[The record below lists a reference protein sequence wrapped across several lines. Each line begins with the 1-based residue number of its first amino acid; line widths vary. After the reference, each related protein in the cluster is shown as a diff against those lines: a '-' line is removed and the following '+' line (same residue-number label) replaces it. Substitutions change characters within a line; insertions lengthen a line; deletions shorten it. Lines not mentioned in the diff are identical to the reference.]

1 MTSIMGTER
10 SKRSTLASSTGK
22 WEWGDDNVLFVSLH
36 QDNNY
41 TADSGAVSERGGGK
55 GEGFTI
61 NVPLP
66 PGSGSGAYEYAF
78 KKVVV
83 PALEQ
88 FKPDF
93 VLVSSGFDASYADPL
108 AAMILSSNVFRFMAR
123 ELVEAAKRLCG
134 GRIVFA
140 HEGGY
145 SETYV
150 PFCGAA
156 VLEELLG
163 VHGVDKQIKDPFLS
177 EVERW
182 GYQELQEHQ
191 KKAVDRVVVSTNVRT

>member
-1 MTSIMGTER
+1 M
-10 SKRSTLASSTGK
+10 
-22 WEWGDDNVLFVSLH
+22 
-36 QDNNY
+36 
-41 TADSGAVSERGGGK
+41 
-55 GEGFTI
+55 
-61 NVPLP
+61 
-66 PGSGSGAYEYAF
+66 
-78 KKVVV
+78 V
-83 PALEQ
+83 PALDK

-156 VLEELLG
+156 VIEELQG
-163 VHGVDKQIKDPFLS
+163 VHELDKQIKDPFLS

-182 GYQELQEHQ
+182 SYQELQEHQ
-191 KKAVDRVVVSTNVRT
+191 KKVVDSVVGSVD